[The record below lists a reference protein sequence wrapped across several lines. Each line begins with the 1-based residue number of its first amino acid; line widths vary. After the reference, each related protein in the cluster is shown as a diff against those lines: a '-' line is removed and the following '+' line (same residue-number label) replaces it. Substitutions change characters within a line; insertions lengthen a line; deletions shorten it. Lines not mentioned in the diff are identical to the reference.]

1 MLLFVGGHHLQ
12 QQERL
17 FASGCLVLKEEEK
30 KGAGGNI
37 WVKPR
42 RVLLPLFCQMDSM
55 SMFFNEY
62 PSSDSTVTG
71 IVTLLATAKALW
83 NLQETIE
90 SQADAK
96 DIMFTFLQ
104 GVIPRLMMMVLK

>member
-1 MLLFVGGHHLQ
+1 MQ
-12 QQERL
+12 QQEGL
-17 FASGCLVLKEEEK
+17 FASGCLVLKEAEK
-30 KGAGGNI
+30 KRGRGGNI

>member
-1 MLLFVGGHHLQ
+1 MKGKILSTAVAFFRD
-12 QQERL
+12 ER
-17 FASGCLVLKEEEK
+17 
-30 KGAGGNI
+30 
-37 WVKPR
+37 VK
-42 RVLLPLFCQMDSM
+42 VCSVYSLFCQMDSM

-90 SQADAK
+90 SQAGAK

-104 GVIPRLMMMVLK
+104 GVIPRQLSFIRMYCRCCWVGWV

>member
-1 MLLFVGGHHLQ
+1 
-12 QQERL
+12 
-17 FASGCLVLKEEEK
+17 
-30 KGAGGNI
+30 
-37 WVKPR
+37 
-42 RVLLPLFCQMDSM
+42 MDSM

-90 SQADAK
+90 SQAGAK

-104 GVIPRLMMMVLK
+104 GVIPRQLSFIRMYCRCCWVGWV

>member
-1 MLLFVGGHHLQ
+1 
-12 QQERL
+12 
-17 FASGCLVLKEEEK
+17 
-30 KGAGGNI
+30 
-37 WVKPR
+37 
-42 RVLLPLFCQMDSM
+42 MDSM

-71 IVTLLATAKALW
+71 IVTLLAAAKALW

-90 SQADAK
+90 SQAGAK

-104 GVIPRLMMMVLK
+104 GVIPRQLLFTCMYCRCCCVGWVWVRGCVAPAGDPSRAMPVPRTSCLPSSTG